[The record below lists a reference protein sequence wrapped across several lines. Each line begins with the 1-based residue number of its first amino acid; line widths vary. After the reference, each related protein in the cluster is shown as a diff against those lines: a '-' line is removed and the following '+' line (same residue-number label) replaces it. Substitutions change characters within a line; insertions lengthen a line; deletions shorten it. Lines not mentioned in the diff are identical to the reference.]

1 MSHDASG
8 PAVDAGEAS
17 MTREQVIARLRAKCE
32 VIGGQNKWAAKYGIS
47 SQYISDVLRG
57 RREPG
62 EAILKS
68 LKLKKVVTYSPL
80 TPNEATE

>member
-1 MSHDASG
+1 
-8 PAVDAGEAS
+8 
-17 MTREQVIARLRAKCE
+17 MTREQVMARLRAKCE

-80 TPNEATE
+80 TPNEATAK